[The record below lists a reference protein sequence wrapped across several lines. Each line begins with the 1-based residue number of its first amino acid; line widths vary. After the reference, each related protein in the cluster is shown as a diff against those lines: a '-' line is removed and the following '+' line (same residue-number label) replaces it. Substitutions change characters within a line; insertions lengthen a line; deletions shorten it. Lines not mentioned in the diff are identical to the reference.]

1 MSDSF
6 LVSDGGN
13 GSEVSVEVIVDQ
25 ITVADENLVSDL
37 GEPVLVEIASTG
49 VGIGSV
55 ANLRD
60 LLDVNSSNLQAGQAA
75 TNKFVLTYDA
85 SSDRFVFSN
94 PDDVL
99 DAAVGINTMSPP
111 QAGLSTSTIDYLDD
125 VLDNKIDLDAG
136 EW

>member
-6 LVSDGGN
+6 LVSDNGN
-13 GSEVSVEVIVDQ
+13 GSEISTDIVVDQ
-25 ITVADENLVSDL
+25 ITVADENLISNDT
-37 GEPVLVEIASTG
+37 PVQVEIVSTG

-60 LLDVNSSNLQAGQAA
+60 LLDVNSSNLQSGEAA

-85 SSDRFVFSN
+85 TTDRFVFTN

-125 VLDNKIDLDAG
+125 ALDNKIDLDAG

>member
-6 LVSDGGN
+6 LVSDNGN
-13 GSEVSVEVIVDQ
+13 GSDISTDIVVDQ
-25 ITVADENLVSDL
+25 ITVADENLISDDT
-37 GEPVLVEIASTG
+37 PVQVEIVSTG

-60 LLDVNSSNLQAGQAA
+60 LLDVNSSNLQSGQAA

-85 SSDRFVFSN
+85 TTDRFVFTN

-99 DAAVGINTMSPP
+99 DAAVGVNTMSPP
-111 QAGLSTSTIDYLDD
+111 QTGLSTATIDYLDD
-125 VLDNKIDLDAG
+125 ALDNKIDLDAG

>member
-6 LVSDGGN
+6 FVSDNGN
-13 GSEVSVEVIVDQ
+13 GSDISVDVVVDQ
-25 ITVADENLVSDL
+25 ITVADENLISDD
-37 GEPVLVEIASTG
+37 EPVLVEIASTG

-55 ANLRD
+55 SNLRD

-94 PDDVL
+94 PDEVL

-111 QAGLSTSTIDYLDD
+111 QVGLTSNTIDYLDD